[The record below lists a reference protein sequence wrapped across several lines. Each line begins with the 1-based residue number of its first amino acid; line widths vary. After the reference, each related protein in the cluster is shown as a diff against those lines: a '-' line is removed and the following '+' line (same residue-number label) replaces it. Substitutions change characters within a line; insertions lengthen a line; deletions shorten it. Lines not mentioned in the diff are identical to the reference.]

1 MGAPFPVLAILF
13 STTAVGAMLTGPR
26 CPYANLWLKHGP
38 EKAAEVSKS
47 EAFGRGGTWIVHE
60 GHDFTIISAFV
71 SLPVLGFAQML
82 VRAC

>member
-47 EAFGRGGTWIVHE
+47 EASWGGTRVVHE
-60 GHDFTIISAFV
+60 GHDFTIISSFV
-71 SLPVLGFAQML
+71 SWPVLGFAQML
-82 VRAC
+82 VHAC